1 MYLSKLAKEAEMA
14 KQQKVDT
21 KVLDRAITAA
31 TQELINRLSAEYTS
45 EISADKWKWND
56 GSLRDIVDTG
66 RLRASQTV
74 QKAGNNRYQFSW
86 PVEYALQ
93 VHEGTKLKGGGEWP
107 ARPWTKTA
115 LENVDPKKFFET
127 ILRRELNG

>member
-1 MYLSKLAKEAEMA
+1 MA
-14 KQQKVDT
+14 GKQQLNT
-21 KVLDRAITAA
+21 QALDQAIARATR
-31 TQELINRLSAEYTS
+31 ELVNRLSAEYTS
-45 EISADKWKWND
+45 EISSDKWRWND

-74 QKAGNNRYQFSW
+74 REAGTNRYQFSW
-86 PVEYALQ
+86 PVEYATQ

-107 ARPWTKTA
+107 ARPWTRTA

>member
-1 MYLSKLAKEAEMA
+1 MASPQKL
-14 KQQKVDT
+14 DT
-21 KVLDRAITAA
+21 TALDRAIAAA
-31 TQELINRLSAEYTS
+31 TQQLVNRLSAEYTS
-45 EISADKWKWND
+45 EISSEKWRWND

-74 QKAGNNRYQFSW
+74 TQAGQNRYQFSW
-86 PVEYALQ
+86 PVEYATQ

-107 ARPWTKTA
+107 ARPWTRTA
-115 LENVDPKKFFET
+115 LENVDPKKYFET

>member
-1 MYLSKLAKEAEMA
+1 MAAQKKLDTSAFDKAVAK
-14 KQQKVDT
+14 
-21 KVLDRAITAA
+21 A
-31 TQELINRLSAEYTS
+31 TQELVNRLSVEYTK
-45 EISADKWKWND
+45 EISSEKWDWID
-56 GSLRDIVDTG
+56 GQQRDIVDTG

-74 QKAGNNRYQFSW
+74 RPVSDTKYEFSW
-86 PVEYALQ
+86 PVEYAAQ

-115 LENVDPKKFFET
+115 LENVNAKSFFES

>member
-1 MYLSKLAKEAEMA
+1 MATRRKLGVRAVDEAIA
-14 KQQKVDT
+14 
-21 KVLDRAITAA
+21 RATR
-31 TQELINRLSAEYTS
+31 ELVNRLSAEYTN
-45 EISADKWKWND
+45 EISAEKWKWND
-56 GSLRDIVDTG
+56 GNLRDIVDTG

-74 QKAGNNRYQFSW
+74 RAAGSNRYEFSW
-86 PVEYALQ
+86 PVEYATQ

-107 ARPWTKTA
+107 ARPWTRTA

>member
-1 MYLSKLAKEAEMA
+1 MATPQKLDTSALDKALA
-14 KQQKVDT
+14 VAPRKLVD
-21 KVLDRAITAA
+21 
-31 TQELINRLSAEYTS
+31 RLSAEYTN
-45 EISADKWKWND
+45 EISSPKWQWVD

-74 QKAGNNRYQFSW
+74 REVSPQKYEFSW
-86 PVEYALQ
+86 PVEYATQ

-107 ARPWTKTA
+107 ARPWTRTA
-115 LENVDPKKFFET
+115 LDNFDAKSYFED